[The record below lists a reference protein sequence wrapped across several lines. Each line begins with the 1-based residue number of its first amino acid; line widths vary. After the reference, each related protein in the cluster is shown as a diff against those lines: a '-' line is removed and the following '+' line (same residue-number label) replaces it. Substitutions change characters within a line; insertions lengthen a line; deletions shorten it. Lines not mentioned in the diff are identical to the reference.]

1 MITGTFL
8 HRLTSRN
15 QKYYLVDEVNKLGLK
30 FGIWFEPEMI
40 SPDSDLYRAHP
51 DWCIHI
57 EGRVGSLSRNQYVL
71 DLSRKEVREYV
82 YESITKILTRA
93 NIEYVKW
100 DMNRPLSDVGNSIL
114 PPSRQREIWH
124 RYVLGVLIKDL
135 WGDFKAKLMHYEKE

>member
-1 MITGTFL
+1 
-8 HRLTSRN
+8 
-15 QKYYLVDEVNKLGLK
+15 
-30 FGIWFEPEMI
+30 MI